1 MRQRGRKSASEV
13 TTVETVSDM
22 RRVERLLPPYGIGD
36 EEAEVWIRI
45 VEDQPADAYTGKDAD
60 VLAAYCRHVVR
71 GNRIMQMIDQVERGE
86 SLDTDEY
93 DKLLK
98 MHERE
103 SRAMSSLATRLR
115 ITKQATT
122 NHRGNDQTKKR
133 KAPWQIEG

>member
-1 MRQRGRKSASEV
+1 MRQRGRKPAADLATV
-13 TTVETVSDM
+13 TAVQDL
-22 RRVERLLPPYGIGD
+22 RRVERLMPPYGIGD
-36 EEAEVWIRI
+36 EEAEVWIRV
-45 VEDQPADAYTGKDAD
+45 VEDQPADAFSGKDAD
-60 VLAAYCRHVVR
+60 ILAAYCRHVVR
-71 GNRIMQMIDQVERGE
+71 GNRIMQLIAQAEAGRE
-86 SLDTDEY
+86 LDTDEY

-122 NHRGNDQTKKR
+122 NHRGNDQGKKR

>member
-1 MRQRGRKSASEV
+1 MKQRGRKPAADLA
-13 TTVETVSDM
+13 TVATVQDL
-22 RRVERLLPPYGIGD
+22 RRVERLMPPYGIGD
-36 EEAEVWIRI
+36 EEAEVWLRI
-45 VEDQPADAYTGKDAD
+45 VEDQAADAFSGKDAD

-71 GNRIMQMIDQVERGE
+71 GNRIMQLIAQAEGGE
-86 SLDTDEY
+86 ALDTDEY

-122 NHRGNDQTKKR
+122 NHRGNDQGKKR

>member
-1 MRQRGRKSASEV
+1 MRQRGRKPAADLA
-13 TTVETVSDM
+13 TVATVQDL
-22 RRVERLLPPYGIGD
+22 RRVERLMPPYGIGD
-36 EEAEVWIRI
+36 EEAEVWIRV
-45 VEDQPADAYTGKDAD
+45 VEDQPADAFSGKDAD
-60 VLAAYCRHVVR
+60 ILAAYCRHVVR
-71 GNRIMQMIDQVERGE
+71 GNRIMQLIAQAEAGRE
-86 SLDTDEY
+86 LDTDEY

-122 NHRGNDQTKKR
+122 NHRGNDQGKKR